1 LQSAALLVA
10 IAFFTGLIGLIP
22 ASAEGQ
28 FTLNHQSSF
37 LDETKILHVL
47 GEVKN
52 ESDVPMKDV
61 ILTASFRNGDGAFL
75 GNYSRSSEL
84 RVINPGESS
93 PFEILFLNQTA
104 SGGVAN
110 FTISVTS
117 QQAPALKEKQ
127 LTIVSSNS
135 RLDLLGT
142 FYINALIRN
151 EGGEAATN
159 SIMIATLYDRNDNVL
174 AIGKALAEAIPGSS
188 DIPAG
193 SDAAFGVAI
202 TEKSQNP
209 KISRYSLVVDS
220 DQYQSDFVSI
230 RPTGPGLGSSSG
242 GNQTSSCLIA
252 TAAFGSEFAPQVQ
265 ELRAFRDSI
274 ALQTFAGANFMT
286 SFNTWY
292 YSFSPA
298 VADYE
303 RESPALQSIVRAG
316 VYPLVGILDLS
327 ALAYDAV
334 ALAGMNSE
342 VGIVIAGL
350 TASSLIGLV
359 FFAPIPALLAMTKSW
374 KWNAQ
379 RIIQVS
385 VLTWLVAASTV
396 VVASL
401 TLLQELM
408 MFGTG
413 LLVLSTIF
421 TVVILVVQKAS
432 RLRNA
437 LFSRN

>member
-1 LQSAALLVA
+1 
-10 IAFFTGLIGLIP
+10 
-22 ASAEGQ
+22 
-28 FTLNHQSSF
+28 
-37 LDETKILHVL
+37 
-47 GEVKN
+47 
-52 ESDVPMKDV
+52 
-61 ILTASFRNGDGAFL
+61 
-75 GNYSRSSEL
+75 
-84 RVINPGESS
+84 
-93 PFEILFLNQTA
+93 
-104 SGGVAN
+104 
-110 FTISVTS
+110 
-117 QQAPALKEKQ
+117 
-127 LTIVSSNS
+127 
-135 RLDLLGT
+135 
-142 FYINALIRN
+142 
-151 EGGEAATN
+151 
-159 SIMIATLYDRNDNVL
+159 
-174 AIGKALAEAIPGSS
+174 
-188 DIPAG
+188 
-193 SDAAFGVAI
+193 
-202 TEKSQNP
+202 
-209 KISRYSLVVDS
+209 
-220 DQYQSDFVSI
+220 
-230 RPTGPGLGSSSG
+230 
-242 GNQTSSCLIA
+242 
-252 TAAFGSEFAPQVQ
+252 
-265 ELRAFRDSI
+265 
-274 ALQTFAGANFMT
+274 MT

-327 ALAYDAV
+327 ALAYDVV

-342 VGIVIAGL
+342 AGIVVAGL

-379 RIIQVS
+379 RIIPVS
-385 VLTWLVAASTV
+385 ALTWLVAASTV

>member
-1 LQSAALLVA
+1 MV
-10 IAFFTGLIGLIP
+10 IP

-28 FTLNHQSSF
+28 FTFHNQSSF
-37 LDETKILHVL
+37 LDETRILHVL

-52 ESDVPMKDV
+52 EYDMPMKDV
-61 ILTASFRNGDGAFL
+61 ILTATFRNGDGVFIA
-75 GNYSRSSEL
+75 NYSRSSEL

-93 PFEILFLNQTA
+93 PFEILFLDQKI
-104 SGGVAN
+104 SDDVAD
-110 FTISVTS
+110 FTLSTTS
-117 QQAPALKEKQ
+117 QVAPVLKEKQ

-159 SIMIATLYDRNDNVL
+159 SIIIATLYDRNDKVL

-188 DIPAG
+188 DIPSG
-193 SDAAFGVAI
+193 SQAAFGIAV
-202 TEKSQNP
+202 TEKLQTS

-220 DQYQSDFVSI
+220 DQYLSDFVSI
-230 RPTGPGLGSSSG
+230 RPTGPGLGSSNG
-242 GNQTSSCLIA
+242 GNQTQPSSCLIA

-274 ALQTFAGANFMT
+274 AMQTFAGANFMV
-286 SFNTWY
+286 SFNAWY

-303 RESPALQSIVRAG
+303 RQSPALQSIVRAG

-327 ALAYDAV
+327 ALAYDVV
-334 ALAGMNSE
+334 ALVGADSE
-342 VGIVIAGL
+342 VGIVVAGL

-359 FFAPIPALLAMTKSW
+359 FFAPVPALLAIMKSW
-374 KWNAQ
+374 RWNAP
-379 RIIQVS
+379 RIGQVS
-385 VLTWLVAASTV
+385 ALTLLIAAAMVAT
-396 VVASL
+396 ASL
-401 TLLQELM
+401 TSIQELM
-408 MFGTG
+408 MFGSG

-421 TVVILVVQKAS
+421 TVVIVVVQRAS
-432 RLRNA
+432 RLRTA